1 MKFAKKLLV
10 SMLAVGLMTGCS
22 STGSKTSDAEIVTEI
37 TSPVE
42 ITFWHAMNGDLE
54 KSLTKL
60 TDEFMAKN

>member
-22 STGSKTSDAEIVTEI
+22 SKGAENNDAEIVTEI

-42 ITFWHAMNGDLE
+42 ITGNFE
-54 KSLTKL
+54 KFGMQCKELK
-60 TDEFMAKN
+60 KNL